1 MCRIAGIFDPSVKD
15 LSCEIL
21 RMRDA
26 MRHGGPDDEGIYIDD
41 KLPLALGHRRL
52 SLIDLSP
59 GGHQP
64 MSDNNGQV
72 QIVFNGEIYNYREL
86 KTILKGFG
94 FSFSSGS
101 DTEVILKAYR
111 YWGVNC
117 FNYFDGMFA
126 VALWDKE
133 KQQLV
138 LARDHA
144 GIKPLYYYLTGERLY
159 FASEIKAFN
168 NLQHP
173 FSENEK
179 WKAYFLSFGHLPEPH
194 TTLKNVKPVE
204 KGSALVIQFPS
215 LAAKLHY
222 FYKLKFSADIKNE
235 KDAVQLTRIKLE
247 EAVQRHLISDAP
259 IGLFLSGGIDS
270 SILTLIAD
278 KYSEAGLHTLSIVF
292 EEKEFSEE
300 KYQQIIVK
308 KTNAKH
314 QSFLVTR
321 KIFSEYL
328 PDVLNAM
335 DQPSIDGIN
344 TYFISKYA
352 REYGLKAV
360 LSGLGADE
368 LFGGYPSFQRVNQYS
383 FLKMVPSLL
392 LRPLKYVNNYQYK
405 KISYASFKN
414 NPGEYLVYRGLF
426 TTQMVARLLDADEKQ
441 ISNQLNEL
449 EEYYPEQP
457 LSNENRVSYLES
469 SFYMQNQL
477 LKDSDFMSMW
487 HGLEIRVPFLDK
499 VLMNVLTQVDP
510 AVKFRKDLP
519 KYLLVKAFEKEL
531 PKEIWQRKKQGFTFP
546 FINWLSESEYM
557 RPKTAG
563 EKNLYREFT
572 ANKLSWGRYW
582 CALLMN
588 RFNVNGLKQSA

>member
-321 KIFSEYL
+321 KIY
-328 PDVLNAM
+328 
-335 DQPSIDGIN
+335 
-344 TYFISKYA
+344 
-352 REYGLKAV
+352 
-360 LSGLGADE
+360 
-368 LFGGYPSFQRVNQYS
+368 
-383 FLKMVPSLL
+383 
-392 LRPLKYVNNYQYK
+392 
-405 KISYASFKN
+405 
-414 NPGEYLVYRGLF
+414 
-426 TTQMVARLLDADEKQ
+426 
-441 ISNQLNEL
+441 
-449 EEYYPEQP
+449 
-457 LSNENRVSYLES
+457 
-469 SFYMQNQL
+469 
-477 LKDSDFMSMW
+477 
-487 HGLEIRVPFLDK
+487 
-499 VLMNVLTQVDP
+499 
-510 AVKFRKDLP
+510 
-519 KYLLVKAFEKEL
+519 
-531 PKEIWQRKKQGFTFP
+531 
-546 FINWLSESEYM
+546 
-557 RPKTAG
+557 
-563 EKNLYREFT
+563 
-572 ANKLSWGRYW
+572 
-582 CALLMN
+582 
-588 RFNVNGLKQSA
+588 